1 MNKYAKRKRD
11 MKNQI
16 EAIIIEALQ
25 DLNDDIE
32 SESLE
37 NPNKDTK
44 IFGED
49 GALDSLALVSLISD
63 LEEGIH
69 DHFDKDVTLADE
81 KAMSQRRSPFGSVE
95 SLTEYIEMLIDG

>member
-1 MNKYAKRKRD
+1 
-11 MKNQI
+11 MKSQF

-63 LEEGIH
+63 LEEEIH

-95 SLTEYIEMLIDG
+95 SLTEYIEMLIVG

>member
-1 MNKYAKRKRD
+1 

-16 EAIIIEALQ
+16 EAIIIECLQ

-37 NPNKDTK
+37 NPNKDTR
-44 IFGED
+44 IFGDD

-63 LEEGIH
+63 IEEEINDNFG
-69 DHFDKDVTLADE
+69 KEVTLADE
-81 KAMSQRRSPFGSVE
+81 KAMSQRKSPFSTVE
-95 SLTEYIEMLIDG
+95 SLTEYVEMLING

>member
-1 MNKYAKRKRD
+1 

-49 GALDSLALVSLISD
+49 GVLDSLALVSLISD

-69 DHFDKDVTLADE
+69 DNFNKDVTLADE

-95 SLTEYIEMLIDG
+95 SLTEYIEILING

>member
-1 MNKYAKRKRD
+1 

-69 DHFDKDVTLADE
+69 DNFDIDVILADE
-81 KAMSQRRSPFGSVE
+81 KAMSQHRSPFGSVE
-95 SLTEYIEMLIDG
+95 SLTEYIEMLING

>member
-1 MNKYAKRKRD
+1 MNS
-11 MKNQI
+11 QI
-16 EAIIIEALQ
+16 EAIIVECLK

-37 NPNKDTK
+37 NPDTDTK
-44 IFGED
+44 TFGEG

-63 LEEGIH
+63 LEEEIH
-69 DHFDKDVTLADE
+69 DSFDKDVTLADE

-95 SLTEYIEMLIDG
+95 SLTEYIEILIKE

>member
-1 MNKYAKRKRD
+1 

-37 NPNKDTK
+37 NPNKETK
-44 IFGED
+44 IFGEE

-63 LEEGIH
+63 LEEAIH
-69 DHFDKDVTLADE
+69 DDFDKEVTLADE
-81 KAMSQRRSPFGSVE
+81 KAMSQHRSPFGSVE
-95 SLTEYIEMLIDG
+95 SLTEYIELLIKE

>member
-1 MNKYAKRKRD
+1 

-16 EAIIIEALQ
+16 EAIIIECLQ

-37 NPNKDTK
+37 NPNKDSR
-44 IFGED
+44 IFGDD

-63 LEEGIH
+63 IEEEINDNFG
-69 DHFDKDVTLADE
+69 KEVTLADE
-81 KAMSQRRSPFGSVE
+81 KAMSQRKSPFSTVE
-95 SLTEYIEMLIDG
+95 SLTEYVEMLING

>member
-1 MNKYAKRKRD
+1 
-11 MKNQI
+11 MKDQI
-16 EAIIIEALQ
+16 EAIIIECLQ

-49 GALDSLALVSLISD
+49 GVLDSLALVSLISD
-63 LEEGIH
+63 LEEEIH
-69 DHFDKDVTLADE
+69 DRFDKDVTLADE

-95 SLTEYIEMLIDG
+95 SLTEYIDMLING

>member
-1 MNKYAKRKRD
+1 

-37 NPNKDTK
+37 NPTKETK
-44 IFGED
+44 IFGEE

-63 LEEGIH
+63 LEETIH
-69 DHFDKDVTLADE
+69 DDFGKEVTLADE
-81 KAMSQRRSPFGSVE
+81 KAMSATTSPFRDVKSLSAYIKSLLE
-95 SLTEYIEMLIDG
+95 S

>member
-1 MNKYAKRKRD
+1 

-16 EAIIIEALQ
+16 EAIIIECLQ

-37 NPNKDTK
+37 NPNKETE
-44 IFGED
+44 IFGEG

-63 LEEGIH
+63 LEEEINDNFG
-69 DHFDKDVTLADE
+69 KEVTLADE

-95 SLTEYIEMLIDG
+95 SLTEYVEMLING

>member
-1 MNKYAKRKRD
+1 

-69 DHFDKDVTLADE
+69 DHFEKDVTLADE

-95 SLTEYIEMLIDG
+95 SLTEYIEMLING

>member
-1 MNKYAKRKRD
+1 

-69 DHFDKDVTLADE
+69 DHFDKDVILADE
-81 KAMSQRRSPFGSVE
+81 KAMSQHRSPFGSVE
-95 SLTEYIEMLIDG
+95 SLTEYIAMLING

>member
-1 MNKYAKRKRD
+1 MND
-11 MKNQI
+11 QI
-16 EAIIIEALQ
+16 EAIIIECLQ

-37 NPNKDTK
+37 NPSKNTK

-63 LEEGIH
+63 LEEEIH
-69 DHFDKDVTLADE
+69 DNFDKDVTLADE

-95 SLTEYIEMLIDG
+95 SLTEYIEMLING